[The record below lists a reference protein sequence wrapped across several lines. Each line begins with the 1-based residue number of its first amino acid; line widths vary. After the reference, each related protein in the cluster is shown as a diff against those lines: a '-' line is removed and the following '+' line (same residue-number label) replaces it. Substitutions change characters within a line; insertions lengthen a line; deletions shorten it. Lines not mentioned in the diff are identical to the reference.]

1 MKNKNCPKFAQENL
15 DNFLNT
21 VNFAEIDEQMKK
33 KKIELNLE
41 INNGNVVKTVENV
54 EIQR

>member
-33 KKIELNLE
+33 K
-41 INNGNVVKTVENV
+41 NNK
-54 EIQR
+54 